1 MVLMGFLDIRNTNSV
16 NKAHAMRDSMKN
28 VIYSDF
34 YHYLIIPASGLTSIS
49 FRLFTI
55 LAVPSLYFLKWAV
68 WIWLW

>member
-16 NKAHAMRDSMKN
+16 NKAHAMRDSMKK

-49 FRLFTI
+49 FNDFTI
-55 LAVPSLYFLKWAV
+55 LAVPSLYFLK
-68 WIWLW
+68 